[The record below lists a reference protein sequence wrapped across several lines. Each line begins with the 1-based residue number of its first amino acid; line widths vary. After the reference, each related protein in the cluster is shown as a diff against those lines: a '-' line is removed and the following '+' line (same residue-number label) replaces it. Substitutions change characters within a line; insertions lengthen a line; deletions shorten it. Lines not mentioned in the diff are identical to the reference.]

1 LTTPDDIASVPT
13 TGTITLAPTPRSLDA
28 LGRNHPLEAALAE
41 LVDNS
46 IDAGAGHVLI
56 RFVQSESQL
65 SELVIVDDGAGMD
78 AAAID
83 VAMTVGGERR
93 YGPSE
98 IGRFGFGLKAASFS
112 QADAVTV
119 LSRTDAGEVVGRR
132 MTREQAMK
140 DFSCEIVDPT
150 YAAGRLDREWELPPA
165 AHGTMVCWEGL
176 RGFPA
181 LPDEAEVERFLQV
194 AIGRIKAYLGLV
206 YHRLLECG
214 TIHIHVDVED
224 LYDGLG
230 QRIEVEALDPFAY
243 PRSGIPGWPRTFEV
257 RSDAGEL
264 NLHCHIWP
272 GRSTL
277 EQFRLDGDTIAQQG
291 IYVYLNDRLIQRG
304 GWNGLTQ
311 ADKRLALA
319 RVAVDVH
326 GDVPGLLLVKPEKN
340 GIEVGS
346 QFSTLVHNVG
356 ASGDGIGFSD
366 YLEAARGYLKESNR
380 RERRRTAR
388 LPPGSGFDP
397 RVRTGI
403 EREIPM
409 KQDEQPLAVLWAP
422 LGGDHFF
429 HVDRDES
436 TLWLN
441 KRYRSA
447 LAGGR
452 AGRLNDLPVIKTLLY
467 VLMEEIFAGQNIG
480 PRDKDNLDLWQELLT
495 RAAKAEF
502 DG

>member
-1 LTTPDDIASVPT
+1 LTTPDDIAAVPT
-13 TGTITLAPTPRSLDA
+13 TGTIVLPPAPRSLDA
-28 LGRNHPLEAALAE
+28 LGRNHSLEAALAE

-56 RFVQSESQL
+56 RFVQAGSRLVQL
-65 SELVIVDDGAGMD
+65 VVVDDGAGMD

-98 IGRFGFGLKAASFS
+98 IGRFGFGLKAAGFS
-112 QADAVTV
+112 QADVITV
-119 LSRTDAGEVVGRR
+119 LSRADGGEAVGRR
-132 MTREQAMK
+132 MTREAVMK
-140 DFSCEIVDPT
+140 DFSCAVVDST
-150 YAAGRLDREWELPPA
+150 YAAAGLDTEWELPPA
-165 AHGTMVCWEGL
+165 ATGTIVRWDDV

-181 LPDEAEVERFLQV
+181 VPDQAEVERFLQA

-206 YHRLLECG
+206 YHRLLDRG
-214 TIHIHVDVED
+214 AIHIHIDVED
-224 LYDGLG
+224 RDEGLG
-230 QRIEVEALDPFAY
+230 QRIEVGSLDPFAY
-243 PRSGIPGWPRTFEV
+243 PRSGVPGWPRTFAV
-257 RSDAGEL
+257 RSDGDGL
-264 NLHCHIWP
+264 DLRCHIWP

-277 EQFRLDGDTIAQQG
+277 EQFRLDGDVIARQG
-291 IYVYLNDRLIQRG
+291 MYVYFNDRLIQRG

-311 ADKRLALA
+311 ADKQLALA
-319 RVAVDVH
+319 RVAVDVR
-326 GDVPGLLLVKPEKN
+326 GDVPGLLSVKPEKN
-340 GIEVGS
+340 GIEVGPR
-346 QFSTLVHNVG
+346 FSTLVFE
-356 ASGDGIGFSD
+356 ARTADDDIGFSD
-366 YLEAARGYLKESNR
+366 YLEAARGYLKDSNR

-397 RVRTGI
+397 HVRTGI

-409 KQDEQPLAVLWAP
+409 KDDEEPLSIMWGP
-422 LGGDHFF
+422 IGGEDFF
-429 HVDRDES
+429 FVEREES

-452 AGRLNDLPVIKTLLY
+452 AGRLNDLPVVKTLLY
-467 VLMEEIFAGQNIG
+467 LLMEELFSGQNMG
-480 PRDKDNLDLWQELLT
+480 PRDKDNHDLWQELLT
-495 RAAKAEF
+495 RAAKAEL

>member
-1 LTTPDDIASVPT
+1 MTTPDDIAAVPT
-13 TGTITLAPTPRSLDA
+13 TGTITLPPAPRSLDA
-28 LGRNHPLEAALAE
+28 LGRNHSLEAALAE

-46 IDAGAGHVLI
+46 LDAGAGHVLI
-56 RFVQSESQL
+56 RFVQSGSRL
-65 SELVIVDDGAGMD
+65 TELVIVDDGAGMD

-93 YGPSE
+93 YEPSE

-112 QADAVTV
+112 QAEAVTV
-119 LSRTDAGEVVGRR
+119 LSRTDADEVVGRR
-132 MTREQAMK
+132 MTRERAIK
-140 DFSCEIVDPT
+140 DFSCEVVDSA

-165 AHGTMVCWEGL
+165 AHGTIVCWEGI

-181 LPDEAEVERFLQV
+181 LPDEAEVGRFVQV

-214 TIHIHVDVED
+214 AIHIHVDIED
-224 LYDGLG
+224 LAEGLG
-230 QRIEVEALDPFAY
+230 QRIEVGALDPFAY

-257 RSDAGEL
+257 RSDGGEL
-264 NLHCHIWP
+264 DLRCHIWP

-277 EQFRLDGDTIAQQG
+277 EQFRLDGDVIARQG
-291 IYVYLNDRLIQRG
+291 IYVYFNDRLIQRG

-311 ADKRLALA
+311 ADKQLALA
-319 RVAVDVH
+319 RVAVDVP
-326 GDVPGLLLVKPEKN
+326 GDVPGLLSVKPEKN
-340 GIEVGS
+340 GIEVGPR
-346 QFSTLVHNVG
+346 FSALVLDAR
-356 ASGDGIGFSD
+356 ASGDDIGFSH

-397 RVRTGI
+397 RVRMGI

-409 KQDEQPLAVLWAP
+409 KQGAQPLAILWAP
-422 LGGDHFF
+422 LGGDDFF
-429 HVDRDES
+429 YVDRDES

-452 AGRLNDLPVIKTLLY
+452 AGRLNDHPVVKTLLY